1 MVDVVLCCV
10 VLCCV
15 VLCCVDVVLR
25 LVAVLNLVLQLCV
38 ENLL

>member
-1 MVDVVLCCV
+1 MVD
-10 VLCCV
+10 V